1 MCAKRQF
8 RTGTM
13 SADALANFD
22 HRSLFAV
29 GMRCRMDE
37 LVLWNDEAVL
47 LRRLADSGGILPLAT
62 CASETA
68 AADHLCRRGYVIRS
82 QRVVRLSEL
91 GHRAARIAVQRGG
104 PVVCI
109 SAGDLAEC

>member
-13 SADALANFD
+13 SANALANFD

-29 GMRCRMDE
+29 
-37 LVLWNDEAVL
+37 VLWNDEAVL